1 MNLGYI
7 DYLNCYPFYYH
18 MFEIEPLPGVRVIPG
33 YPSELN
39 RMMEK
44 GELDMSP
51 ISAATYADLE
61 EEIVLLPD
69 FCLSSVGYVH
79 SVILS
84 SNIPIEELH
93 GKKVGL
99 SSASQTSVVL
109 LKMILRKYYSI
120 EPLYVST
127 APNPSLKGQGI
138 DAALIIGNE
147 AMMQE
152 LSSYTYD
159 LGDLWLRKTGYPV
172 VFAVFAVRESLAG
185 TYFSMIKSVIDSY
198 HKSLACLDLGG
209 ETLIRKAREKYPS
222 VRYDIDAYYR
232 VLKYSFNPGLR
243 EAFTF
248 YLQSAGELGL
258 LKKVGAENFLDKFWT
273 ANGACMP
280 ARYDVVRK
288 HGYTEGKDIRGAA
301 DQP

>member
-18 MFEIEPLPGVRVIPG
+18 MFEIEPLPEVRVIPG

-127 APNPSLKGQGI
+127 VPNPSLKGQGI

-172 VFAVFAVRESLAG
+172 VFAVFAVRESLVG
-185 TYFSMIKSVIDSY
+185 TYFSMIKSVVDSY
-198 HKSLACLDLGG
+198 HKSLACLDVGR
-209 ETLIRKAREKYPS
+209 ETLIWKARERYPS

-248 YLQSAGELGL
+248 YLRSAGELGL
-258 LKKVGAENFLDKFWT
+258 LKKVSAENFLDNF
-273 ANGACMP
+273 GQQMGHVCLPGMML
-280 ARYDVVRK
+280 
-288 HGYTEGKDIRGAA
+288 
-301 DQP
+301 